1 MAWRGRRPEIVQR
14 HKPPRQLNYPQYCS
28 PKRDLVRVEF
38 VFPIIPSL
46 SREAL
51 PSTSTGLYGQGATA
65 LGWHIVIYFEA
76 VDLPGLWQFF
86 SAVPNNI
93 GATIVVD
100 RMGRLEVNQ
109 PVDGPEFERFRR
121 FMHDH
126 ARFYIKVSC
135 PECFSISGQ
144 RALLNEH
151 TANTSVLPHLNVIP
165 FARRIVRTFSDRPL
179 LGTDWPHPNLLG
191 QR

>member
-1 MAWRGRRPEIVQR
+1 M
-14 HKPPRQLNYPQYCS
+14 
-28 PKRDLVRVEF
+28 
-38 VFPIIPSL
+38 
-46 SREAL
+46 
-51 PSTSTGLYGQGATA
+51 
-65 LGWHIVIYFEA
+65 
-76 VDLPGLWQFF
+76 DLPELWHFF
-86 SAVPNNI
+86 SAVPNNM

-135 PECFSISGQ
+135 PERFSISGQ

-151 TANTSVLPHLNVIP
+151 TANTSVLSHLNVIP

-179 LGTDWPHPNLLG
+179 WGTDWPHPNLLG
-191 QR
+191 HMPDDGLLVDFIRHIARTLRVQQKLLLDNAIRL